1 MQFVINTE
9 KILLTRVLAYACYLP
24 MHIVIMSLHVMGFFL
39 LQYVKK
45 LLRISI
51 SFSKAESWGSV
62 TLLKIGI
69 FTFCEEGFCPKSTNI
84 LPTLS

>member
-1 MQFVINTE
+1 MPI
-9 KILLTRVLAYACYLP
+9 A
-24 MHIVIMSLHVMGFFL
+24 IMSLHVMGFFL

-45 LLRISI
+45 SCGLVLVLT
-51 SFSKAESWGSV
+51 KAEGWGSV

-69 FTFCEEGFCPKSTNI
+69 FTFCEEAYCPKSPNI